1 MSAVRLLVLL
11 LATAC
16 VEGPRPGPPTGNTAG
31 SATVPPSVRYDQHID
46 AGGKAP
52 PGDST
57 RNPFAGQAKS
67 AAEGKQLFSSM
78 NCDGCHGG
86 GEGWVAPSLSDGRW
100 RYGGSDAA
108 IYQSIFYGRPK
119 GMPAFGGLLAP
130 EIIWKLVTYVQS
142 LPVPK
147 AVPTQAW

>member
-1 MSAVRLLVLL
+1 MSPARTVVLL
-11 LATAC
+11 LVAAC
-16 VEGPRPGPPTGNTAG
+16 VDGANPGPPAG
-31 SATVPPSVRYDQHID
+31 DAAGPAAIPPSVRYDQHLF

-52 PGDST
+52 PGDSAH
-57 RNPFAGQAKS
+57 NPFAGQAKS
-67 AAEGKQLFSSM
+67 AVEGKQLFSAM

-86 GEGWVAPSLSDGRW
+86 GEGWVAPSLGDGRW

-130 EIIWKLVTYVQS
+130 EIIWKLVSYLQS
-142 LPVPK
+142 LPLPK